1 MLLSL
6 ENVKTSNIVSES
18 MLAYPHSGQ
27 PVSRHWYA
35 CISKTKKIVKKI
47 SVQIDN
53 GVIEALM
60 VEGRLGGV
68 RSIESTLKCE
78 RL

>member
-1 MLLSL
+1 M
-6 ENVKTSNIVSES
+6 
-18 MLAYPHSGQ
+18 
-27 PVSRHWYA
+27 
-35 CISKTKKIVKKI
+35 
-47 SVQIDN
+47 QIDN

-78 RL
+78 RLCDLAVTVQPTNKDK